1 MKKTIWTLISLSL
14 LFLNSCQNRTEKEE
28 NQTVQKIEPLS
39 LSHEELYDKV
49 LGMLVGSAIGDAMGA
64 PTEMWSREM
73 ILREYGFVTDLDPM
87 IREVSPEGIWIPN
100 LPAGGTTDDTRW
112 KKLTFDYL
120 IKENTYSLD
129 PKKFASHIL
138 DQFDAY
144 MVNFKKMEADSLQ
157 EFEENNLKVFWLK
170 EWAKVARPYLADD
183 LEGIQ
188 KGLGTFYGGEM
199 VCAGLLYAPAIGAFF
214 PENPEKAYQEAFK
227 LSFFDIGYAK
237 DITALSAALT
247 SSAMTKGLQ
256 GNELL
261 EIAKTVDPEDFYSS
275 RLVGRSSY
283 RILQTAIQ
291 IVYESNKINHPE
303 VAYDSIIKP
312 IHPDLSYMQPAF
324 ERLDQHLQDMPFH
337 AGEIYLQVL
346 TAMIFTDFD
355 FKNTIVFLVNYG
367 RDNDTTAAI
376 AGAILGALVG
386 FENLP
391 ESMKE
396 KVLDI
401 SKNMLEIDL
410 EKSASD
416 LTQKILYRYK

>member
-1 MKKTIWTLISLSL
+1 MKKTIWTLIFLSL
-14 LFLNSCQNRTEKEE
+14 IFCNSCQKQTEKDET
-28 NQTVQKIEPLS
+28 QTAQKIEPLS
-39 LSHEELYDKV
+39 LTDEELYDKV

-120 IKENTYSLD
+120 SKENTYSLD
-129 PKKFASHIL
+129 PKSFAGHIL
-138 DQFDAY
+138 DQFDSY
-144 MVNFKKMEADSLQ
+144 MLNFKKIEVDSIQ
-157 EFEENNLKVFWLK
+157 ELDENNLKVFWLK
-170 EWAKVARPYLADD
+170 EWVKVARPYLKDD

-237 DITALSAALT
+237 DISALSAALT
-247 SSAMTKGLQ
+247 SAAMTKGIQ
-256 GNELL
+256 GSDLL
-261 EIAKTVDPEDFYSS
+261 EIAKTVDPENFYSS

-283 RILQTAIQ
+283 RILQTALQ
-291 IVYESNKINHPE
+291 IVYESNEINHPG

-312 IHPDLSYMQPAF
+312 INPDLNYIQPAY
-324 ERLDQHLQDMPFH
+324 ERLDKHLQDMPFH

-346 TAMIFTDFD
+346 TAMIFSDFD
-355 FKNTIVFLVNYG
+355 FKNTLVFLVNYG

-376 AGAILGALVG
+376 AGSILGALVG

-391 ESMKE
+391 VGMKE

-401 SKNMLEIDL
+401 NKNMLEIDL
-410 EKSASD
+410 EKSAFE
-416 LTQKILYRYK
+416 LTENILRRYP

>member
-1 MKKTIWTLISLSL
+1 MKRTIWTLIFLGL
-14 LFLNSCQNRTEKEE
+14 IFLNSCQTQTEKEE
-28 NQTVQKIEPLS
+28 AQTAQKIEPLS
-39 LSHEELYDKV
+39 LSDKELYDKV

-87 IREVSPEGIWIPN
+87 IREVSPEGIWIQN

-112 KKLTFDYL
+112 KKLAFDYL
-120 IKENTYSLD
+120 SKENTYSLD
-129 PKKFASHIL
+129 PKRFAGHIL
-138 DQFDAY
+138 DQFDSY
-144 MVNFKKMEADSLQ
+144 MLNFKKIEVDSLQ
-157 EFEENNLKVFWLK
+157 ELDENNLKVFWLK
-170 EWAKVARPYLADD
+170 EWVKVARPYLTDD

-188 KGLGTFYGGEM
+188 KGLATFYGGEM
-199 VCAGLLYAPAIGAFF
+199 VCAGLLYAPAIGVFF

-247 SSAMTKGLQ
+247 SAAMTKDIQ
-256 GNELL
+256 GSDLL
-261 EIAKTVDPEDFYSS
+261 EIAKTVDPENFYSS

-283 RILQTAIQ
+283 RILQTALQ
-291 IVYESNKINHPE
+291 IVYESNEINHPG
-303 VAYDSIIKP
+303 VAFDSIIKP
-312 IHPDLSYMQPAF
+312 INPDLTYMQPAF

-346 TAMIFTDFD
+346 TAMIFSDFD

-391 ESMKE
+391 ENMKE
-396 KVLDI
+396 NVLAI
-401 SKNMLEIDL
+401 NKNMLEIDL

-416 LTQKILYRYK
+416 LTEKILLRYE